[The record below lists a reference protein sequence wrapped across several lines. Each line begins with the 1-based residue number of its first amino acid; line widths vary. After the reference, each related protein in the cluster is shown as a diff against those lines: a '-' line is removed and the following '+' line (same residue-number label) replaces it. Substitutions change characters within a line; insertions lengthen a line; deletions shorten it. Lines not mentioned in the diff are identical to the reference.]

1 MKIILSPTLASNYPA
16 TRIVKFRGSLHFCV
30 AGGEFRRL
38 CMNGGVPQ
46 YIYII
51 DNNSVIATTDAVL
64 INAGVPA
71 IDESFEILYSNQK
84 EEIKEL
90 SFEIINN
97 VAFISI

>member
-16 TRIVKFRGSLHFCV
+16 TCLVKFRENLHFCV

-38 CMNGGVPQ
+38 CMHGGVPQ
-46 YIYII
+46 YIYIV

-71 IDESFEILYSNQK
+71 IDKSFELLYCNQK